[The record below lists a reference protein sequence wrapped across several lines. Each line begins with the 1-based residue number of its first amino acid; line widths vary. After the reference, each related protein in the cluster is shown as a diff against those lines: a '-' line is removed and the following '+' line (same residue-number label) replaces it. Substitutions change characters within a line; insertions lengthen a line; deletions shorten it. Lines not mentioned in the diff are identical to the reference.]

1 MKKHKTKKQKT
12 ANLLT
17 ILLMLTGVVLI
28 LFIAALAKHNWKI
41 EKVIPSLFTP
51 TPIVDHTDL
60 CTVNKELVSA
70 GDIPISQDYIPYDS
84 PRRPGEVRKIEYII
98 IHETDNRNQAADA
111 FQHSLFLSQNT
122 TDITGWHYSVDDHAI
137 VHHIPDNEIAWNAGD
152 KRTKNGG
159 NMNGIAIEMCVNYG
173 NDYDKTLRNTAIL
186 TAALLQNY
194 NLTPDALRFHADF
207 MEKECP
213 HRLISEGRL
222 EEFRQMVKDQYR
234 LLQIKA
240 REN

>member
-1 MKKHKTKKQKT
+1 MKRRRSKKRKT

-17 ILLMLTGVVLI
+17 ILVALIGVVLI
-28 LFIAALAKHNWKI
+28 LFIAALSKQNWEI
-41 EKVIPSLFTP
+41 EKVIPPFFTP
-51 TPIVDHTDL
+51 SPPIDNTDL
-60 CTVNKELVSA
+60 CTVNKELEKA
-70 GDIPISQDYIPYDS
+70 GSIPITQAYIPYDS

-98 IHETDNRNQAADA
+98 IHETDNRSQAADA
-111 FQHSLFLSQNT
+111 YQHSLFLSQNE

-152 KRTKNGG
+152 QRTKNGG

-173 NDYDKTLRNTAIL
+173 SDYDQTLRNTAIL
-186 TAALLQNY
+186 AAALLKNY

-207 MEKECP
+207 MAKDCP

-222 EEFRQMVKDQYR
+222 EEFKQMVRDQYH
-234 LLQIKA
+234 LLEIKA
-240 REN
+240 QGE